1 MYVIKGLDRNKTYRD
16 TLEHVHV
23 IKGLIRIATCS
34 STLEHIHVQVI
45 NPINVIYIVC
55 GEGFSCNH
63 HLQYHMR
70 THTGDKPYKCD
81 VHVLYV
87 VKCLVRILTY
97 RDTLEHIQVINP
109 INVMY
114 VIKDFIGM
122 TTCSNILEHIQ
133 VINLI
138 NDTCWT
144 H

>member
-1 MYVIKGLDRNKTYRD
+1 MYVIKGLDRNKTYRE

-23 IKGLIRIATCS
+23 IKGLIGIATCS

-81 VHVLYV
+81 VCGKVFSQNSNLH
-87 VKCLVRILTY
+87 R
-97 RDTLEHIQVINP
+97 HIR
-109 INVMY
+109 
-114 VIKDFIGM
+114 
-122 TTCSNILEHIQ
+122 
-133 VINLI
+133 
-138 NDTCWT
+138 T
-144 H
+144 HTGDKH